1 MESKNSIEIEGARVH
16 NLKNINLSIP
26 RDKFVVITG
35 LSGSGKSSLA
45 FDTIYSESQRRYM
58 ETFSAY
64 VRQFIGNMERPD
76 VDKIEG
82 LSPVIAIEQ
91 KTTSKNP
98 RSTVGTV
105 TELYDFI
112 RLLYARLGVA
122 YSLHNNKKMI
132 SYSEDQIIQLIKKE
146 FNLKEIYILSP
157 VIKSRKGHYRDL
169 FDSFIK
175 KGFLRSRIDGDII
188 DLKKGMMLDRYKNHD
203 IELLIDR
210 IIVKNNKESISRLKN
225 SIKTALYNGENS
237 VLIINPETKK
247 EKYYSRDLVCPDS
260 GISYSKPEPNSF
272 SFNSPKGMC
281 KTCKGLG
288 VKNIINRKKIIPDY
302 DKSIED
308 GGIIPLGNNK
318 NSWSYKQIETISK
331 KYRFS
336 LNEPIKK
343 IKTKA
348 LDIILNGG
356 EENFK
361 IESKTLGITREYNI
375 NYEGIENF
383 INNTYENSESS
394 SLKRWASSFME
405 KIKCEKCKGSRLN
418 KESLQF
424 KIYKK
429 NIYQLSKMDL
439 GELYIWLKTI
449 SKKISDNEKLIGEE
463 IIKEILTRLEFL
475 LNVGLNYL
483 NLNRPTKSLSGGE
496 SQRIRL
502 ATQIGSQLLGVLYIL
517 DEPSIGLHQRD
528 NLKLIN
534 SLKSLRDIGNSII
547 VVEHDKDIIL
557 SSDYLIDMG
566 PLAGKNGGE
575 IISTGPPTLLMK
587 KDTITTNYLSN
598 KFKIEIPKKRRKGNG
613 KFIKLKGCNG
623 NNLKN
628 VDVFF
633 PLGLMICVTGVSGSG
648 KSSLINETLYPVLNN
663 KIFNGVKKPLSF
675 SKIIGVE
682 NVDKVIEINQQPIG
696 RTPRSNPVTYCGI
709 YNEIRNLLSITPEAK
724 IRGYKPGRFS
734 FNVIGGRCETCKGA
748 GLKTIEMNFLP
759 DVNIECES
767 CMGKRFNRE
776 TLEIRFKGKSI
787 ADILNMTVNEAYL
800 FFQSIPKIS
809 RKLKTIKDVGL
820 GYISLGQSSV
830 TLSGGEAQR
839 IKLSSELS
847 KKDTG
852 NTFYI
857 LDEPTTGLHFEDIR
871 VLLNVLNIIVK
882 RGNTVLIIE
891 HNMDVIK
898 QADHIIDIGLEGG
911 ENGGE
916 IICQGSPEEI
926 IKNKKSHTASFL
938 MKELLK

>member
-1 MESKNSIEIEGARVH
+1 MKSKNTIEIEGARVH

-64 VRQFIGNMERPD
+64 VRQFIGNMERPE

-122 YSLHNNKKMI
+122 YSSFNNKKMV
-132 SYSEDQIIQLIKKE
+132 SYTEDQIIQLVKKDFE
-146 FNLKEIYILSP
+146 YKEIYILSP
-157 VIKSRKGHYRDL
+157 VVKSRKGHYREL

-175 KGFLRSRIDGDII
+175 KGFLKSRINGNII
-188 DLKKGMMLDRYKNHD
+188 DLKRGMMLDRYKNHD

-210 IIVKNNKESISRLKN
+210 IIVKNNKESISRLTN

-237 VLIINPETKK
+237 VLIINPKTKK
-247 EKYYSRDLVCPDS
+247 EKYYSKDLVCPDS
-260 GISYSKPEPNSF
+260 GISYSKPEPNTF

-288 VKNIINRKKIIPDY
+288 VQYIINRKKIIPDY
-302 DKSIED
+302 NKSIKD
-308 GGIIPLGNNK
+308 GGIIPLGTNK
-318 NSWSYKQIETISK
+318 SSWSYKQIETISK
-331 KYRFS
+331 KYNFS
-336 LNEPIKK
+336 LKDPIKK

-348 LDIILNGG
+348 LDVILNGG
-356 EENFK
+356 VENFD
-361 IESKTLGITREYNI
+361 IESKTLGITRKYNI

-383 INNTYENSESS
+383 IKNTYENSESS
-394 SLKRWASSFME
+394 SLKRWASSFMDQIE
-405 KIKCEKCKGSRLN
+405 CEKCKGNRLQN
-418 KESLQF
+418 EALQF
-424 KIYKK
+424 KIDNK
-429 NIYQLSKMDL
+429 NISQLSKMDL
-439 GELYIWLKTI
+439 SQLYSWLDSY
-449 SKKISDNEKLIGEE
+449 SKKILDNEKLIGEE
-463 IIKEILTRLEFL
+463 IIKEILTRIKFL
-475 LNVGLNYL
+475 LNVGLSYL

-528 NLKLIN
+528 NIKLID
-534 SLKSLRDIGNSII
+534 SLRSLRDIGNSII
-547 VVEHDKDIIL
+547 VVEHDKDIML
-557 SSDYLIDMG
+557 NSDYLIDMG
-566 PLAGKNGGE
+566 PFAGNNGGE
-575 IISTGPPTLLMK
+575 IISTGPPTLIK
-587 KDTITTNYLSN
+587 KKGTITAKYLN
-598 KFKIEIPKKRRKGNG
+598 DTLKIKIPNKRRIGNG
-613 KFIKLKGCNG
+613 KFIELKGCNG

-628 VDVFF
+628 LNVLF

-648 KSSLINETLYPVLNN
+648 KSTLINETLYPILNN
-663 KIFNGVKKPLSF
+663 KIFNGVKKPLSY
-675 SKIIGVE
+675 SEITGVE
-682 NVDKVIEINQQPIG
+682 NIDKVIEINQQPIG
-696 RTPRSNPVTYCGI
+696 RTPRSNPATYCGI
-709 YNEIRNLLSITPEAK
+709 FSEIRNLLSMTPEAK

-734 FNVIGGRCETCKGA
+734 FNVVGGRCETCKGA

-759 DVNIECES
+759 DVNVQCES
-767 CMGKRFNRE
+767 CQGKRFNRE
-776 TLEIRFKGKSI
+776 TLEIRYKGKSI
-787 ADILNMTVNEAYL
+787 SDILKMTINEAYI
-800 FFQSIPKIS
+800 FFKSIPKIS

-871 VLLNVLNIIVK
+871 VLLNVLNIILE

-891 HNMDVIK
+891 HNIDVIK
-898 QADHIIDIGLEGG
+898 QADYIIDIGLEGG
-911 ENGGE
+911 ENGGK
-916 IICQGSPEEI
+916 IICQGTPEEI
-926 IKNKKSHTASFL
+926 IKNKKSYTAPFL
-938 MKELLK
+938 MKELVK